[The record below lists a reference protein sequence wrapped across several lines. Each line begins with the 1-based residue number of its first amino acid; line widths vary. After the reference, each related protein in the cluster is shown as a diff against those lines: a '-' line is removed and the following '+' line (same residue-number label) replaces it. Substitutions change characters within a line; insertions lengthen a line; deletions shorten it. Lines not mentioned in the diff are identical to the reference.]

1 MLNSTKIREI
11 NEIPSRKPL
20 FHKAEST
27 WGGNGRKSAQMLEIA
42 EMGGIL
48 RNVRKRVTLE
58 KMSGNREND

>member
-1 MLNSTKIREI
+1 MREI

-20 FHKAEST
+20 FYKAKST
-27 WGGNGRKSAQMLEIA
+27 WGGNGRKSAIMLEMA

-48 RNVRKRVTLE
+48 RNVRKRVELA